1 VSAAL
6 DMILAFWLIIVACAL
21 TTAGIAILG
30 RALGWVLDTILRA
43 TERPRGATRRPRP
56 TDR

>member
-1 VSAAL
+1 
-6 DMILAFWLIIVACAL
+6 MILAFWLIIVACAL